1 MRKTLRKKNLRKT
14 RKRGGNL
21 PLPNKQALS
30 LIPDSSDN
38 LLLTGGKRHKR
49 K

>member
-1 MRKTLRKKNLRKT
+1 MRKTLRKRNLRKT
-14 RKRGGNL
+14 RKRGGKL
-21 PLPNKQALS
+21 PLPNNEALS

-38 LLLTGGKRHKR
+38 LLLTGGKRPKR

>member
-1 MRKTLRKKNLRKT
+1 MRKTLRKRNLRKT
-14 RKRGGNL
+14 RKRGGKL
-21 PLPNKQALS
+21 PLPNNQALS

-38 LLLTGGKRHKR
+38 LLLTGGKRPKR

>member
-14 RKRGGNL
+14 RKRGGKL
-21 PLPNKQALS
+21 PLPNNQALS

-38 LLLTGGKRHKR
+38 LLLTGGKRPKR

>member
-1 MRKTLRKKNLRKT
+1 MRKTLRKRNSRKT
-14 RKRGGNL
+14 RKRGGKL
-21 PLPNKQALS
+21 PLPNNQALS

-38 LLLTGGKRHKR
+38 LLLTGGKRPKR

>member
-1 MRKTLRKKNLRKT
+1 MRKTLRKRKMRKT

-21 PLPNKQALS
+21 ALPNNQALS
-30 LIPDSSDN
+30 LLPESSDN
-38 LLLTGGKRHKR
+38 LLLTGGKRPKR